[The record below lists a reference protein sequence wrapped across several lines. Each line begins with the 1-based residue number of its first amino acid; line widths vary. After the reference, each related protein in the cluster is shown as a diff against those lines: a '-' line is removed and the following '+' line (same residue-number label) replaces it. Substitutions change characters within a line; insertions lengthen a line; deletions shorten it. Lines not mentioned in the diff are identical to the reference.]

1 MKEVR
6 QEMYDASVDTVAIK
20 NNIMTLENYVE
31 RYSPIQFIKLMR
43 DLFMHVFDDHMMI
56 KFVKQ
61 ANEMY
66 FDMQKGIT
74 QD

>member
-1 MKEVR
+1 
-6 QEMYDASVDTVAIK
+6 
-20 NNIMTLENYVE
+20 
-31 RYSPIQFIKLMR
+31 
-43 DLFMHVFDDHMMI
+43 MHVFDDHMMI